1 MTTWY
6 IKDEFQESLAPLSDL
21 RASFEQRTGGLTT
34 LERLTQQMGCAPS
47 GFLCDD
53 ALRAQMI
60 TNRTGLLRVE
70 GKEAAVVEH
79 PTIATPWDVLN
90 HLPKL
95 LARDLQHAEPL
106 GSDVCQAKTYG
117 EYHVDVHHSVQ
128 MFPGVVLDASR
139 GAIRIEEGAVIRA
152 NAVICGPC
160 WIGEHCTITDGALVK
175 QNTALGPHC
184 KVGGEVGSTIFQG
197 FANKSHDGHL
207 GDSVVGEWVNFGAGT
222 VNSNLLNTYGD
233 VILVDLA
240 GKRHKTGR
248 QFVGCFVGDHAKFAI
263 CSRIMTGTLI
273 GTGAMVATTMQTPSP
288 TKRFA
293 WVTDAGE
300 RMYRIEK
307 FLDVAKLVMQRR
319 GKELDAAT
327 ENVMRNLAST

>member
-1 MTTWY
+1 
-6 IKDEFQESLAPLSDL
+6 
-21 RASFEQRTGGLTT
+21 
-34 LERLTQQMGCAPS
+34 MGCAPS
-47 GFLCDD
+47 GFLCDE

-60 TNRTGLLRVE
+60 TNRTGLARVE

-79 PTIATPWDVLN
+79 PTIATPWDVLS
-90 HLPKL
+90 HLPEL

-106 GSDVCQAKTYG
+106 GSEACQAQTHG
-117 EYHVDVHHSVQ
+117 ENHVDVHHSVQ
-128 MFPGVVLDASR
+128 MFPGVVLDASK
-139 GAIRIEEGAVIRA
+139 GAIRIEEGAVIRP
-152 NAVICGPC
+152 NAVLCGPC
-160 WIGEHCTITDGALVK
+160 WIGAHCTITDGALIK
-175 QNTALGPHC
+175 SNTVLGPHC

-233 VILVDLA
+233 VILSDLT

-273 GTGAMVATTMQTPSP
+273 GTGAMVATTMHTPSP

-307 FLDVAKLVMQRR
+307 FLEVAKLVMQRR
-319 GKELDAAT
+319 GEELDAAT
-327 ENVMRNLAST
+327 ENVLRNLASA